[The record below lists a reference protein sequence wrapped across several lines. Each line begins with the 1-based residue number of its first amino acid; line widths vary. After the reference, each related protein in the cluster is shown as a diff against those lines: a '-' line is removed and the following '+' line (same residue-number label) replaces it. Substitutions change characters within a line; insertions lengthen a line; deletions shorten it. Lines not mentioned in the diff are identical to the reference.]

1 LYIYQFTN
9 GIKGPPPEIETPH
22 GGDNQ
27 WDTRPT
33 FGINH
38 ETRTESLVENG
49 FSFNGESFTITDNH
63 HTPFEQQ
70 SINIGT
76 ANTFAATVYASKGLM
91 VQEFLFGVP
100 GIGEG
105 HEAEMRI
112 EIWYEEIDGNTGDIS
127 DVKVISKTDVIDKS
141 SLSVAHQKTKC
152 LDSDTEEK
160 CDITFISAIFLEPLK
175 DQVMAIKA
183 IDFEK
188 RDQTTYLNEGF
199 DILGK
204 SLNPM
209 VTSLIPPTEKY
220 EGLILVTQTEKY
232 SKYWVAE
239 DGRMFERNDSGSF
252 KLINQSFERF
262 QDSGEPR
269 TRLHSEF
276 GGVLKYENERAL
288 NVFNGTTIISE
299 LPDSFSHY
307 ITISERI
314 TDELIQEMIIQEQIA
329 KDLLKRKYL
338 QARW

>member
-1 LYIYQFTN
+1 
-9 GIKGPPPEIETPH
+9 
-22 GGDNQ
+22 
-27 WDTRPT
+27 
-33 FGINH
+33 
-38 ETRTESLVENG
+38 
-49 FSFNGESFTITDNH
+49 
-63 HTPFEQQ
+63 
-70 SINIGT
+70 
-76 ANTFAATVYASKGLM
+76 
-91 VQEFLFGVP
+91 
-100 GIGEG
+100 
-105 HEAEMRI
+105 
-112 EIWYEEIDGNTGDIS
+112 
-127 DVKVISKTDVIDKS
+127 
-141 SLSVAHQKTKC
+141 
-152 LDSDTEEK
+152 
-160 CDITFISAIFLEPLK
+160 
-175 DQVMAIKA
+175 MAIKA

-199 DILGK
+199 DILGN

-209 VTSLIPPTEKY
+209 TTSLIPPTEKY

-239 DGRMFERNDSGSF
+239 DGRMFERNNSGSF

-307 ITISERI
+307 IMISERI